1 MYIWGCTIVIYICL
15 GLLLFLAWY
24 FSFVTILGGVLS
36 WLSLLAKS
44 IKMVVASLAQ
54 Q

>member
-1 MYIWGCTIVIYICL
+1 MDISRVLHYICL

-36 WLSLLAKS
+36 WLSLPAKS